1 MPSQEE
7 YLDNL
12 LKGIGNT
19 EEEENSQKES
29 EEGGKDE
36 TFQDPQIDMSDMD
49 DLLQSA
55 LEAQQRDIP
64 ETQPS
69 HNTQNI
75 ETIHPEETS
84 SMSEDEIDRLLQQS
98 REQAGSTEQQKEPD
112 TNENDDL
119 IKMLENADDE
129 SLSNV
134 LDQMAPNTETAEEP
148 KKEEKRGKRK
158 SFFDRFK
165 KKKTKDSKN
174 SAADETEYESLSE
187 DMTEPD
193 SGEPQTTTDT
203 QKMQDD
209 DLEALLTGAFPQ
221 TKDAEHAEQ
230 DNGETDVMD
239 ILKAAGADIVDDA
252 SQKKEKKG
260 FFSKLLDLFTE
271 EDEEDEEE
279 NQLQLSEEN
288 KQILDEMGKD
298 QKKKG
303 KKEKKPKKEKAAK
316 EKKPKKEKKKKEKKK
331 KEKKE
336 KIPEVPEKKL
346 SPKKVIPIV
355 VVCISLGVVILLL
368 SSFLTEYMTRRS
380 GRKAYYAGDYQT
392 CYQNFFGKELDET
405 EQVMYSKSESIL
417 TIRMW
422 LREYEVFV
430 NEGSELE
437 ALDSL
442 LQAVHDYPSL
452 LNYATEY
459 NAQDEVTVA
468 FQEILNVLSQKY
480 GLSQEEAQEIA
491 DISNNVEYTQRVMT
505 VLQKLGLESWDIPQ
519 IVEDATPSNGGET
532 SAELPDLLP
541 EEKEIQ
547 Q

>member
-1 MPSQEE
+1 
-7 YLDNL
+7 
-12 LKGIGNT
+12 
-19 EEEENSQKES
+19 
-29 EEGGKDE
+29 
-36 TFQDPQIDMSDMD
+36 MSDRERDSIQEMED
-49 DLLQSA
+49 IQKG
-55 LEAQQRDIP
+55 LEAF
-64 ETQPS
+64 
-69 HNTQNI
+69 
-75 ETIHPEETS
+75 
-84 SMSEDEIDRLLQQS
+84 LQQEMQEMQTS
-98 REQAGSTEQQKEPD
+98 GSGSGKSGTGRR
-112 TNENDDL
+112 
-119 IKMLENADDE
+119 
-129 SLSNV
+129 
-134 LDQMAPNTETAEEP
+134 TAERP
-148 KKEEKRGKRK
+148 APQM
-158 SFFDRFK
+158 F
-165 KKKTKDSKN
+165 
-174 SAADETEYESLSE
+174 
-187 DMTEPD
+187 DMTEND
-193 SGEPQTTTDT
+193 
-203 QKMQDD
+203 
-209 DLEALLTGAFPQ
+209 
-221 TKDAEHAEQ
+221 
-230 DNGETDVMD
+230 
-239 ILKAAGADIVDDA
+239 
-252 SQKKEKKG
+252 
-260 FFSKLLDLFTE
+260 
-271 EDEEDEEE
+271 EDEEE
-279 NQLQLSEEN
+279 LDVIGSGRRARADDYAEDWDDPAYRKRQAARRETTRKTSANRNSGGRSNSNADRRRQAASDKPRRSRREDYADEYEDYEDHREKNRSGRKAGKREE
-288 KQILDEMGKD
+288 I
-298 QKKKG
+298 
-303 KKEKKPKKEKAAK
+303 AAK
-316 EKKPKKEKKKKEKKK
+316 EKKPKKEKKR

-346 SPKKVIPIV
+346 SLKKVIPIV
-355 VVCISLGVVILLL
+355 VVCISLGAVILLL

-505 VLQKLGLESWDIPQ
+505 VLQKLGLESWDMPQ
-519 IVEDATPSNGGET
+519 IVEDATPSNDGEEA
-532 SAELPDLLP
+532 AELPDPLP